1 MQFAREHPE
10 LNVIGLGALDSR
22 ELADEF
28 IAATGTGGGEL
39 TMVWEPSGASRNAFG
54 VRSQPYWL
62 FYDANGNEIT
72 SRPGVIDTE
81 LLASFL

>member
-22 ELADEF
+22 KLADDF
-28 IAATGTGGGEL
+28 LASTGTGGGEL
-39 TMVWEPSGASRNAFG
+39 TMVWEQSGASRSAFG

-62 FYDANGNEIT
+62 LFDENGNEVT

-81 LLASFL
+81 LIASLI

>member
-1 MQFAREHPE
+1 MQFAREHPQ

-28 IAATGTGGGEL
+28 VATTGTGGGEIM
-39 TMVWEPSGASRNAFG
+39 MVWEQAGATRSAFG

-62 FYDANGNEIT
+62 LLDADGNEVT
-72 SRPGVIDTE
+72 SRPGRVDVE
-81 LLASFL
+81 LIASFL